1 MKKNELPHVQ
11 ARMELLQGLPLTHAG
26 YAADMLTLT
35 FGQAAR
41 ECQLHIQCSYR
52 LATEDAILF
61 DRIDYFEPSDAQCAK
76 WRAEGLDPLDFPDDW
91 PDDERRLFEQV
102 TQLNQSLDGMTVNE
116 VRVDR
121 LGDLTIRFANGMT
134 LLALP
139 MSSDD
144 RECWRFWC
152 DARWPDQHMVVCGD
166 HAELSGPGAQ
176 YGPICE

>member
-1 MKKNELPHVQ
+1 MKKNELSHVQ
-11 ARMELLQGLPLTHAG
+11 TRLNALLDLPLTCAG

-35 FGQAAR
+35 FGPTAR
-41 ECQLHIQCSYR
+41 ECQLHIQCNYR

-61 DRIDYFEPSDAQCAK
+61 DRFDYFQPSDVLCAR

-91 PDDERRLFEQV
+91 PDEERRLFEQV
-102 TQLNQSLDGMTVNE
+102 TQLNQSLDGMTVND

-144 RECWRFWC
+144 QECWRFWC
-152 DARWPDQHMVVCGD
+152 DALWPDQHMVVCGD
-166 HAELSGPGAQ
+166 HVELSGPGEQ
-176 YGPICE
+176 CGPICE